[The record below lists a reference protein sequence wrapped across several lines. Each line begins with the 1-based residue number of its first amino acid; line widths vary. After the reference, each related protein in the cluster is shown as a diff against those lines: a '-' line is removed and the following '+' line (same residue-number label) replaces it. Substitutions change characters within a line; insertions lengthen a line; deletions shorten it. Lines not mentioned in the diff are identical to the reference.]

1 MITLIYIKICHFLV
15 IRRIT
20 QGLLTK
26 GRMPIKKGK
35 TPEACRSPFTRTGSP
50 PRGAIEAL
58 LTAVTYFKSWM
69 AMARIWNPH
78 RQM

>member
-1 MITLIYIKICHFLV
+1 
-15 IRRIT
+15 
-20 QGLLTK
+20 LLTK

-35 TPEACRSPFTRTGSP
+35 TPEARRSPFTRTGTP

-58 LTAVTYFKSWM
+58 LTAVTLYCKSRM